1 MSHHFTRSLAGLLLV
16 LLCLSAPVRAQENSP
31 ADKHELPIAVLNMD
45 KVFAGYKKHSER
57 LQPLRDSAMQL
68 DETVKV
74 RQVELET
81 TANQLRRAQPG
92 SPEQQRLQVLAVKL
106 QTELRQFVEQERQK
120 LQKRE
125 VSVLVASQ
133 ADINE
138 QVKKIC
144 QTRGLKLVLRQNE
157 LPTEDQPLQEVL
169 KNLGRDVIY
178 QDGLDIT
185 EEVLKALNKSD
196 AN

>member
-1 MSHHFTRSLAGLLLV
+1 MSHHFTRSLAGLLLG
-16 LLCLSAPVRAQENSP
+16 LLYLSAPVRAQENAP
-31 ADKHELPIAVLNMD
+31 TDKHELPIAVLNMD

-81 TANQLRRAQPG
+81 TASQLRKVQPG

-125 VSVLVASQ
+125 VGVLVASQ

>member
-1 MSHHFTRSLAGLLLV
+1 MSHHFTRSLAGLLLG
-16 LLCLSAPVRAQENSP
+16 LLYLSAPVRAQENSP

-81 TANQLRRAQPG
+81 TANQLRRVQPG

-185 EEVLKALNKSD
+185 DEVLKALNKSD